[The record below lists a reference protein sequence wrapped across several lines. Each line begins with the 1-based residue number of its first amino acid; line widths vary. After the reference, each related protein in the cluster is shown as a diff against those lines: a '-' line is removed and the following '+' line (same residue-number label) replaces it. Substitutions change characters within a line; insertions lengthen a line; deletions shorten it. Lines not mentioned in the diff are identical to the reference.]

1 VVRLRQPDEVVETY
15 GSQNQNCFS
24 SLILFGFF
32 FTFFLTQSEWL
43 LKIN

>member
-24 SLILFGFF
+24 SLIFFGVF
-32 FTFFLTQSEWL
+32 FTFFNWIRMCAQD
-43 LKIN
+43 